1 MKCAIMQPHYL
12 PWPGYFNLMSQVD
25 KFIFL
30 DDAQYSKNSWH
41 NRNIIINNTKKIWL
55 TIPLKKSSINTSIKD
70 KLIDDEK
77 KWRKKHIKT
86 LFQCYSKHSHA
97 TDLEEFISFLQDLRY
112 ENLSDCN
119 IKIIIFIAKK
129 LNINTEF
136 LNTSDFSINEKRTQK
151 LIKILEKVGAKE
163 YISPLGGK
171 EYLIEDSFQKY
182 SSVKLTINNYKNKK
196 YNQKNSKEFISN
208 LSIVDAIANSG
219 WIGAAKYVMK

>member
-25 KFIFL
+25 
-30 DDAQYSKNSWH
+30 
-41 NRNIIINNTKKIWL
+41 KKIWL

-97 TDLEEFISFLQDLRY
+97 TDLDEFISFLQDLRY

-151 LIKILEKVGAKE
+151 LIKILEKVDAKE